1 MQNAQEG
8 GKRNT
13 FPGGVFATMLLLLF
27 LLSATTAAGYF
38 YWNGRSRSGEIE
50 RDTKKYAAAMTE
62 ALGHVAELSYASK
75 NYSRLKTLLRE
86 KIGENNALEAFFI
99 LLDGRIVAH
108 SSHEAE
114 ERLLGNV
121 ANDEFAYN
129 LDLLLLPVRSGS
141 SEVLFIDYN
150 IINQRP
156 PFDKYRR
163 ELLKRLIYPR
173 IGAVGWLASRAV
185 YHRGK
190 AVGTVNLILSKRRIH
205 SSLES
210 LGRESVALCV
220 ALAAC
225 SLLISMII
233 SLMVYRRDRREL
245 GVRPE
250 GLRNAH
256 EQGRT
261 RNIEDAAPVMNPS
274 GILEG
279 ESQGARRGVKDAI
292 PLFK

>member
-8 GKRNT
+8 GKKNA
-13 FPGGVFATMLLLLF
+13 FPGGVFVTLLLLLF
-27 LLSATTAAGYF
+27 LLSATTAGGYF

-50 RDTKKYAAAMTE
+50 RDTKKYATAMIE

-86 KIGENNALEAFFI
+86 KMSENSTLEAFFI
-99 LLDGRIVAH
+99 LIDGRIVAH

-129 LDLLLLPVRSGS
+129 LDLLLLPVHRGS

-163 ELLKRLIYPR
+163 ELLKRFIYPR

-185 YHRGK
+185 YHRAK
-190 AVGTVNLILSKRRIH
+190 AVGTVNLILHKRRIH

-210 LGRESVALCV
+210 LGRESVALFV
-220 ALAAC
+220 ALSAC
-225 SLLISMII
+225 SLLISIVV
-233 SLMVYRRDRREL
+233 SLMVYRRDRREPCV
-245 GVRPE
+245 GQERRRDAHKPE
-250 GLRNAH
+250 RI
-256 EQGRT
+256 
-261 RNIEDAAPVMNPS
+261 RNIEDVEAVMTTS

-279 ESQGARRGVKDAI
+279 ASQGVRRDVKDAI